1 MRTNC
6 SLAFLFGILGIACSS
21 GDQLGL
27 DEPFQVSFKDPQGNV
42 RPAQFFRGELPV
54 APPLQDAGAGRS
66 LGGTDAAAATPIVTG
81 IQYYGPVFYQGEG
94 NRSVEVDLS
103 PSAAS
108 VGLRLADVGSGY
120 WVVPAGTY
128 NPPPLDQFVADTLL
142 NFGLTIPSRYHDLQ
156 LVAFDQNGNSG
167 PQRKE
172 SICIA
177 SRVPDA
183 FNSCQPTSKLPKA
196 VISLT
201 WDTNADL
208 DLEVMTPEGLLVSPK
223 NPFAVVP
230 DGGTLDP
237 NVVASIDRDS
247 NASCRIDGIRAE
259 NLVWPAA
266 SSGPHGL
273 YHIYVNMFSACGQT
287 SARFRVEV
295 YSAVPAPDGG
305 GNYLKLYFAQG
316 GELLDMS
323 ANGGSDIGLFV
334 SDFRFQ

>member
-1 MRTNC
+1 MTRADAY
-6 SLAFLFGILGIACSS
+6 LAAFAGGALVLACSS
-21 GDQLGL
+21 GKDQLGL
-27 DEPFQVSFKDPQGNV
+27 AEPFQVKFRDPQKIV
-42 RPAQFFRGELPV
+42 HAAQFFQGELPQG
-54 APPLQDAGAGRS
+54 PPGKDSGAS
-66 LGGTDAAAATPIVTG
+66 AATDAAAAPPVVTG

-94 NRSVEVDLS
+94 DRAVEIDLS

-142 NFGLTIPSRYHDLQ
+142 NFGLEIPSRYHDLL
-156 LVAFDQNGNSG
+156 LVAFDQNGNPG

-172 SICIA
+172 SLCIA
-177 SRVPDA
+177 NRVPDF
-183 FNSCQPTSKLPKA
+183 FNSCQPTSRLPKA

-208 DLEVMTPEGLLVSPK
+208 DLEVMTPDGVLVSPK
-223 NPFAVVP
+223 NPFTIVP
-230 DGGTLDP
+230 DGAARDP
-237 NVVASIDRDS
+237 NSIPNIDRDS

-259 NLVWPAA
+259 NLVWPSA
-266 SSGPHGL
+266 SAGPQGL
-273 YHIYVNMFSACGQT
+273 YHLYVNMYSACGQP
-287 SARFRVEV
+287 SARFRIEV
-295 YSAVPAPDGG
+295 YRAEPTADG
-305 GNYLKLYFAQG
+305 GNYLKLHYAQG

-334 SDFRFQ
+334 SDVNFQ